1 MIENLNLATNKT
13 FLPGVELPDSETY
26 YLSPEEYNTLVLK
39 VKELIDAHNSLS
51 VNVTSNISIL
61 SIVFR
66 RTNDSV
72 IGTPVGGDFSSPVP
86 TSFPTWTDGIPDG
99 EETLW
104 ASSRIFTS
112 DGEAPQ
118 QNSWQTPTK
127 MTDTSYFD
135 VEFSSLE
142 VPGNPTDN
150 PSNWSNNGNSST
162 IWMATAV
169 LRNGQRPTAS
179 DWTIVRIKGE
189 AGADG
194 KDQEFIYI
202 TKATTDPPYDISL
215 LPAIQTPEYLPDPP
229 ETYGQWTDDPRGVT
243 ASKQF
248 EWVSKRTRN
257 NGVWSKFSKPALWA
271 RFAIDGDGQ
280 SSFKSFVFKR
290 QVDAPSRPESG
301 NGSFD
306 NPLPDPVDGWTDY
319 IPSGTNPLWVSTR
332 MFSKDGALPQEPNWT
347 DPVIMADSSDL
358 DVSFS
363 KHADPGNPTDNPLLW
378 SEIADEETIWM
389 AMRHL
394 TAGSWTNWQIIKIKG
409 EGGTGLSTGSVYL
422 YKRAASIPSEPSGNL
437 TYNFATN
444 ELTGDLEGWNQLVPE
459 NNGNPIW
466 ITFATISSLEFTDII
481 TPSEWSTP
489 VILAQDGAK
498 SAVIY
503 LYQRSAESPIPATP
517 STTCEYFF
525 VTQVL
530 TGTLGN
536 WSLTIPTTNGDP
548 LWMIAATVYSS
559 TESDIIEVDD
569 WTDPITLV
577 RDGQDGPGYES
588 IFKLTEDG
596 IAPATPATFQQD
608 DFIPV
613 GWSDNPLSVTSQYR
627 FCWVSKRSKR
637 NNTWGNFSDP
647 KIFSNYSRDG
657 VAGPASGMVY
667 YQLDSSSAPSSP
679 SAISYNFST
688 GTFTGLTNNW
698 DVGAP
703 TYAAGNQKSYWY
715 SSYVALDSDG
725 DGVGTVTFGPVTK
738 AISFSGLVS
747 FNSGGTSITD
757 GEGNELSF
765 GVDGQTT
772 IIGDNI
778 RTGKIGG
785 TTYGGMETGG
795 TGYTNSGM
803 IIDLDNQSIHAPKF
817 QILPTG
823 EIKMKG
829 EHDISDA
836 VLVGCAL
843 KSTNYVAGTGGFSSA
858 GTYINLL
865 DGSFMTKNFKIDS
878 NGNAVFKGDIE
889 ASTLYGNVSLDSG
902 GMIYCE
908 PFNPDI
914 FKYTFEIGKFGA
926 FWIGTAYTD
935 IVTVTVG
942 NIRIGSGLLKLE
954 NWSQVKFTDYY
965 IDNSGVT
972 GNFTITGNVTA
983 AAFYQSSD
991 INKKHNIQ
999 DIDYENIFNVSRIG
1013 LKQFVFNE
1021 DTKNLQKYGVIAQEV
1036 ETYFPNLVNT
1046 NDKGEK
1052 TVDYTSFLILRV
1064 KSLEQRIN
1072 ELERMIMICQ

>member
-13 FLPGVELPDSETY
+13 FLPGIELPDSETY

-66 RTNDSV
+66 RTNDTV
-72 IGTPVGGDFSSPVP
+72 VGTPVGGDFSSPIP
-86 TSFPTWTDGIPDG
+86 TSYPTWSDGIPDG

-118 QNSWQTPTK
+118 QSSWQTPTK

-135 VEFSSLE
+135 VEFSNLE

-150 PSNWSNNGNSST
+150 PENWSNNGNSST

-248 EWVSKRTRN
+248 EWVSKRTRT

-306 NPLPDPVDGWTDY
+306 NPLPDPINGWTDY

-347 DPVIMADSSDL
+347 DPVIMADSADL
-358 DVSFS
+358 NVLFS

-378 SEIADEETIWM
+378 SENADEETIWM
-389 AMRHL
+389 AIRHL

-409 EGGTGLSTGSVYL
+409 EGGTGLSTASVYL
-422 YKRAASIPSEPSGNL
+422 YKRAATAPTEPSGDL
-437 TYNFATN
+437 IYNFSTN
-444 ELTGDLEGWNQLVPE
+444 ELTGDLEGWSQLVPE

-466 ITFATISSLEFTDII
+466 ITFATISSLEFTDTI
-481 TPSEWSTP
+481 TSSEWSTP

-503 LYQRSAESPIPATP
+503 LYQRSADSPIPATP
-517 STTCEYFF
+517 STACEYFF

-530 TGTLGN
+530 NGTLGN
-536 WSLTIPTTNGDP
+536 WSLTIPATNGDP

-559 TESDIIEVDD
+559 TESDIIETDD
-569 WTDPITLV
+569 WSDPITLV
-577 RDGQDGPGYES
+577 KDGQDGPGYES
-588 IFKLTEDG
+588 IFKLTEYG

-608 DFIPV
+608 DFVPV

-637 NNTWGNFSDP
+637 NGIWGNFSDP

-667 YQLDSSSAPSSP
+667 YQLDSESAPASP
-679 SAISYNFST
+679 SAISYDFST
-688 GTFTGLTNNW
+688 GTFTGLSNNW
-698 DVGAP
+698 GVGAP
-703 TYAAGNQKSYWY
+703 TFAAGNQKSYWY

-725 DGVGTVTFGPVTK
+725 DGVGTVSFGPVTK

-747 FNSGGTSITD
+747 FTNNTKITD
-757 GEGNELSF
+757 DQGNELSF
-765 GVDGQTT
+765 GAEGTTT
-772 IIGDNI
+772 IIGDKVS
-778 RTGKIGG
+778 TGKIKS
-785 TTYGGMETGG
+785 TNYMSMEVGN
-795 TGYTNSGM
+795 TGYTNGGM
-803 IIDLDNQSIHAPKF
+803 VIDLDNQSIHAPKF

-843 KSTNYVAGTGGFSSA
+843 KSTNYLAGTGGFSSA
-858 GTYINLL
+858 GTYINLN

-878 NGNAVFKGDIE
+878 NGNAVFKGELSAPTLTGTINLTGGGLIRGWNDSSFRSIE
-889 ASTLYGNVSLDSG
+889 MSWSRLGIAGDYQVELHGSNILMT
-902 GMIYCE
+902 
-908 PFNPDI
+908 
-914 FKYTFEIGKFGA
+914 
-926 FWIGTAYTD
+926 TD
-935 IVTVTVG
+935 IYHRGTFSSPAPSGKIIFPDMEISNRHIITSELHISGYVY
-942 NIRIGSGLLKLE
+942 GS
-954 NWSQVKFTDYY
+954 
-965 IDNSGVT
+965 
-972 GNFTITGNVTA
+972 
-983 AAFYQSSD
+983 AFFQSSD
-991 INKKHNIQ
+991 KFKKHDIFNISKHNISVVS
-999 DIDYENIFNVSRIG
+999 NIE
-1013 LKQFVFNE
+1013 LKQFILN
-1021 DTKNLQKYGVIAQEV
+1021 DDLTNSQRYGIIAQDLEV
-1036 ETYFPNLVNT
+1036 YLPNLVNT
-1046 NDKGEK
+1046 DKKGEK
-1052 TVDYTSFLILRV
+1052 TVDYISFLIL
-1064 KSLEQRIN
+1064 KIASLEEKINDLKSRI
-1072 ELERMIMICQ
+1072 